1 MAARFV
7 NLDYDTPLF
16 LPPNLRDW
24 VPAGHLAHFILDVV
38 EEVDLRSVR
47 VNERGSGSA
56 QYPPRML
63 LALLLYCYATGV
75 FSSRRIEQATW
86 DSVPVR
92 MLSAGTHPDHDTLC
106 TFRRENQ
113 ALLQATFVRVLELAQ
128 ALKFLQVGQI
138 TVAVDGTKVLAQA
151 SKHSA
156 VSYEHAGKTL
166 GQLDLE
172 VKELMAKAEQADS
185 TPLQAGL
192 NIPDEIVR
200 RQERKAALQKARTE
214 IEARAQARHALA
226 LAEHEK
232 QLAERAAKK
241 ARGER
246 VGGPPPA
253 APTPEPGAGDQYN
266 FTDPES
272 RIMKAGNGQH
282 FEQGYNAQ
290 AAVEVD
296 SRLIVGQ
303 RVSQA
308 PNDKQELVPTVAAI
322 AAPVASVAA
331 VLTDSGFFSEKAVLK
346 VEQDGAGQPTGTT
359 VYAAMERKD
368 HHRTVRDLERPSD
381 PPPPVAG
388 ARLGEVMKHR
398 LQTAVGKAKYKLRQ
412 QTVEPVFGII
422 KSIMGFRQFRLLGKA
437 KVSLEWQLVCTA
449 YNLKRLHLLG
459 AGWALAQAA

>member
-38 EEVDLRSVR
+38 EEVDLRQVR
-47 VNERGSGSA
+47 VNERGTGSE

-63 LALLLYCYATGV
+63 LGLLLYCYATGV

-92 MLSAGTHPDHDTLC
+92 MISAGTHPDHDTIC

-156 VSYEHAGKTL
+156 VSYEHAGKTI
-166 GQLDLE
+166 GQLDQE
-172 VKELMAKAEQADS
+172 VQELLAKAEQADS
-185 TPLQAGL
+185 APLQEGL
-192 NIPDEIVR
+192 NIPEEIIR
-200 RQERKAALQKARTE
+200 RQERKAKLTAARAH
-214 IEARAQARHALA
+214 IEARAHARAAAEMAEYQARLEQRAKEIESGRKPRGPA
-226 LAEHEK
+226 PQAPSAEPK
-232 QLAERAAKK
+232 
-241 ARGER
+241 
-246 VGGPPPA
+246 PA
-253 APTPEPGAGDQYN
+253 DQHN

-282 FEQGYNAQ
+282 FEQAYNAQ
-290 AAVEVD
+290 AAVNEVM
-296 SRLIVGQ
+296 LIVGQ
-303 RVSQA
+303 RGSDA
-308 PNDKQELVPTVAAI
+308 PNDKQELVATVQAI
-322 AAPVASVAA
+322 CPVVVAA
-331 VLTDSGFFSEKAVLK
+331 VHAVLIDSGFYSAAAVQN
-346 VEQDGAGQPTGTT
+346 VEQKPDGTPSGLT
-359 VYAAMERKD
+359 VYAAVAKQS
-368 HHRTVRDLERPSD
+368 HHKTVADLLPSPEPLPLAAD
-381 PPPPVAG
+381 ASPKEKMA
-388 ARLGEVMKHR
+388 LR
-398 LQTAVGKAKYKLRQ
+398 LQTSAGKTLYKLRK

-422 KSIMGFRQFRLLGKA
+422 KSVLGFRQFLLRGRE
-437 KVSLEWQLVCTA
+437 KVALEWLLVCVS
-449 YNLKRLHLLG
+449 YNFKRLFTLKNLLP
-459 AGWALAQAA
+459 AG